1 MSCPVC
7 FGGGDPVMR
16 ESLNA
21 GIGVLL
27 GVTGLVLAAFARFF
41 VGLAR
46 RSREAAHLVGGPVSS
61 DQPPSANV
69 PTGSVRFTAGGG
81 LQASAVFG
89 ELELQGWELA
99 PDPRHAAGTRA
110 PDGGSR

>member
-7 FGGGDPVMR
+7 FGGDDPVAR

-27 GVTGLVLAAFARFF
+27 GVTGVVLGCFARFF

-46 RSREAAHLVGGPVSS
+46 RARAAGE
-61 DQPPSANV
+61 DTPPMDTMV
-69 PTGSVRFTAGGG
+69 LFTGSTNHRDPEAQRF
-81 LQASAVFG
+81 Q
-89 ELELQGWELA
+89 
-99 PDPRHAAGTRA
+99 
-110 PDGGSR
+110 

>member
-7 FGGGDPVMR
+7 FGGDDPVMR

-27 GVTGLVLAAFARFF
+27 GVTGLVLASFARFF

-46 RSREAAHLVGGPVSS
+46 RSREAAHLVGL
-61 DQPPSANV
+61 PPSPRA
-69 PTGSVRFTAGGG
+69 TAAHRQGPGGRQPG
-81 LQASAVFG
+81 T
-89 ELELQGWELA
+89 WELPA
-99 PDPRHAAGTRA
+99 VRPQGRSA
-110 PDGGSR
+110 PDGVTR